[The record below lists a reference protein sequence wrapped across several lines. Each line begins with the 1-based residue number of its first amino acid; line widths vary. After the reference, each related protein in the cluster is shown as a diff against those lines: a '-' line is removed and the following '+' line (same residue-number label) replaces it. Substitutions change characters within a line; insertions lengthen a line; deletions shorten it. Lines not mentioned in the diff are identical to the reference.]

1 MTPEPQSEG
10 SSMSIIAWL
19 VVGGIAGWVANMVL
33 GTPNGLIRTVIF
45 GIVGAVVG
53 GAIGGLLLP
62 GADSST
68 LVSGINITSIIVAII
83 GALIVGGFG
92 AWWSKRGTTT
102 A

>member
-1 MTPEPQSEG
+1 
-10 SSMSIIAWL
+10 MSIIAWL
-19 VVGGIAGWVANMVL
+19 VVGGIAGWIANRLL

-45 GIVGAVVG
+45 GIVGALVG
-53 GAIGGLLLP
+53 GALGGLLLP

-68 LVSGINITSIIVAII
+68 LVSGINITSIVVATI
-83 GALIVGGFG
+83 GALIVGGIG